1 MNSASPRFS
10 AVIPVCNAEA
20 WLRQCLDSLLAQ
32 TEGGWEAV
40 CVDDGSTD
48 GSGAVLA
55 EYAARDE
62 RFRVLRQENRG
73 THVARQAGV
82 AAAEGSW
89 CLFLDP
95 DDWLA
100 DDALAR
106 LSAIL
111 DRTAADVVSYG
122 SYIHATKS
130 GMESLV
136 AALDRQF
143 NPQPRVYDRDA
154 FLEAVF
160 VAHDVTG
167 HLIG

>member
-62 RFRVLRQENRG
+62 RTISSKLRPHTSQRTTRLPTALKSVPPSSSPSLPVPAKANPPNRLPCPRLLAQSAHRC
-73 THVARQAGV
+73 TS
-82 AAAEGSW
+82 AASPFTIRLRW
-89 CLFLDP
+89 T
-95 DDWLA
+95 LA
-100 DDALAR
+100 
-106 LSAIL
+106 SF
-111 DRTAADVVSYG
+111 
-122 SYIHATKS
+122 K
-130 GMESLV
+130 
-136 AALDRQF
+136 
-143 NPQPRVYDRDA
+143 
-154 FLEAVF
+154 
-160 VAHDVTG
+160 
-167 HLIG
+167 